1 MDLVQPTNLLPQQQH
16 ILRQALEHK
25 NLQILALAG
34 CGKTTTSLALAT
46 ELHRQHGKTTLLLTY
61 NKALQVDTEK
71 RVKKQRMTR
80 YCSVKTIHSAYGFY
94 AGSVANNDGA
104 LQRLVDLN
112 APLQPVNF
120 DVFIIDEAQDLTPLL
135 YIASHR
141 LLQSAFET
149 KGRIQII
156 VLGDILQRI
165 YGFRNARA
173 EYIMHPERYF
183 DFGEPFER
191 CRLSVNFRCSKKMLD
206 YVNRMCNPECLRN
219 SRLYRDWYLQNEE
232 IISAAW
238 GQGLEPC
245 AQAVSEADMYPDVRE
260 VTTDIPLTLAE
271 ELGNHIAQGHRDSD
285 ICLFGTSCKPQ
296 TPMGKIVTRLGVKR
310 NFYFPTSHKSYSTK
324 HGLRKNKITVS
335 TICGMKGREA
345 HHVKVFAPNDWNETK
360 SLTTQ
365 RTKTQE
371 TTTYDPSDVY
381 NLLYVSVT
389 RGMKTMTVY
398 WMGRKP
404 SFLTHSEDESVNFE
418 KVRVPTSYSV
428 TDLCNHADETYGPLL
443 LDNICTVQNWVKED
457 TVTCFATPD
466 SRVFAGRVLHGIP
479 SEEDYA
485 PVIGLAVEFG
495 IADAFK
501 LLEAKLPERLH
512 DNYVQLRSSFCEC
525 KYCDPACGLSK
536 NKFQEFC
543 SLLSVDIAGYTVN
556 LLDEDF
562 SCGEEDN
569 EVAAMEEDRS
579 QSHQVLPSWDEALQ
593 LGVYH
598 YCSAIPQMCRQLV
611 GTHEIERP
619 LLNLCR
625 DRGLAALQRMGTTVE
640 YQQALHRSTRLA
652 QVTGSADF
660 IVDGRIVEVKVTQA
674 ITSEHIMQALLY
686 SAMTEQF
693 GEPCYVVAPNLNQV
707 LEISPKP
714 GVTAAYLLEHAIIRK
729 RN

>member
-1 MDLVQPTNLLPQQQH
+1 MELLPQQRH
-16 ILRQALEHK
+16 ILDQALEHR

-34 CGKTTTSLALAT
+34 CGKTTTSLALAS
-46 ELHRQHGKTTLLLTY
+46 ELYRQCGKTTLLLTY

-80 YCSVKTIHSAYGFY
+80 FCSVKTIHSAYGTY
-94 AGSVANNDGA
+94 AGGVANNDAA

-112 APLQPVNF
+112 APLKPVDF

-135 YIASHR
+135 YVASHR
-141 LLQSAFET
+141 LLQSALQAN
-149 KGRIQII
+149 GRIQII
-156 VLGDILQRI
+156 ILGDILQRI

-183 DFGEPFER
+183 DFGQPFVR

-206 YVNRMCNPECLRN
+206 YVNQMCNPECLRN

-245 AQAVSEADMYPDVRE
+245 AQAVAEADLYPDVRE
-260 VTTDIPLTLAE
+260 VTTNISNVLVE
-271 ELGNHIAQGHRDSD
+271 ELHNHIAQGHKDSD
-285 ICLFGTSCKPQ
+285 ICLLGSSCKSG
-296 TPMGKIVTRLGVKR
+296 TPMGRIVSRLGVKR
-310 NFYFPTSHKSYSTK
+310 NFYFPTSHKTYSTK
-324 HGLRKNKITVS
+324 RGLRNNKITVS

-345 HHVKVFAPNDWNETK
+345 HHVKVFAPNDWNERA

-365 RTKTQE
+365 KNRMPDTKTE

-404 SFLTHSEDESVNFE
+404 SFLAHGESVNFTI
-418 KVRVPTSYSV
+418 RVPTTYSV
-428 TDLCNHADETYGPLL
+428 TDLCSHADETYGPLL
-443 LDNICTVQNWVKED
+443 LENICTVQHWGSYNQED
-457 TVTCFATPD
+457 TATCFNTPD
-466 SRVFAGRVLHGIP
+466 SRVFVGRVLHGIA

-495 IADAFK
+495 IADAFT
-501 LLEAKLPERLH
+501 LLAAKLPERLL
-512 DNYVQLRSSFCEC
+512 DNYVQLKTSFCEC
-525 KYCDPACGLSK
+525 KYCDPACGLSE
-536 NKFQEFC
+536 NKFKEFC
-543 SLLSVDIAGYTVN
+543 SLLGFNMEGYTN
-556 LLDEDF
+556 DLGEDDTSSSEDE
-562 SCGEEDN
+562 G
-569 EVAAMEEDRS
+569 VAAME
-579 QSHQVLPSWDEALQ
+579 QQVLPSWSEALQ

-598 YCSAIPQMCRQLV
+598 YCSAIPQLCRQLV
-611 GTHEIERP
+611 GTHEIDRT

-625 DRGLAALQRMGTTVE
+625 DRGVAALRKMGTTVQ
-640 YQQALHRSTRLA
+640 YQQGLHRSTSLA

-660 IVDGRIVEVKVTQA
+660 IVDGRVVEVKVTQG

-686 SAMTEQF
+686 SAMTEKF

-707 LEISPKP
+707 LEIVPKP
-714 GVTAAYLLEHAIIRK
+714 GITGAYLLEHAINRK
-729 RN
+729 RV